1 MFLKIVLVLGK
12 AFLPE
17 TFYFILTTKMGINSF
32 IYVSEKLLSSYCEL
46 NICIFNIYILYDIF
60 FLVNKD

>member
-1 MFLKIVLVLGK
+1 MIFKIVLVLGK

-17 TFYFILTTKMGINSF
+17 TFYFILTTEMGINSF

-46 NICIFNIYILYDIF
+46 DIYLYLIYIYFIYVF
-60 FLVNKD
+60 SSK